1 MTQGMKIV
9 APKEQHEAFR
19 LKLIGLFRQHQY
31 TVDAQEMLAISSY
44 FVGQLVALQDQRKV
58 TPDQAMKI
66 VEANLA
72 EGNRQVVRNLMEQ
85 TGGMA

>member
-9 APKEQHEAFR
+9 APQEQHEAFH

-72 EGNRQVVRNLMEQ
+72 EGNRQVVRSLMEQ